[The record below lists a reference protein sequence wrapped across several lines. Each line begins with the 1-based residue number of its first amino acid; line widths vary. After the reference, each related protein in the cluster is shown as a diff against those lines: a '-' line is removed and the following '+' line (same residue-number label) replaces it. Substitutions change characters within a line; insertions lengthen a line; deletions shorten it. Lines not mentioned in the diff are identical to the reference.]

1 MTSSTPDWH
10 VGRALLLLQYPT
22 TAYFNLSTN
31 THIQSTCLN
40 PDKAAWPR
48 PPRPPANAGIGEDK
62 PKAFDAQGAIGKQ
75 FTDKGAIGGTA
86 AAIGGPLAK
95 DGMVGKQFTTAGGI
109 GGSVQNAMGG
119 TKGPGNN

>member
-1 MTSSTPDWH
+1 MPQPGQGGMASATKT
-10 VGRALLLLQYPT
+10 
-22 TAYFNLSTN
+22 
-31 THIQSTCLN
+31 
-40 PDKAAWPR
+40 
-48 PPRPPANAGIGEDK
+48 PANAGIGEDK